1 MKKYIIFVLFV
12 LISLIPLKVDAN
24 NGIPYYTF
32 TYSTTQRRIVP
43 TQDAYLPLSITNQ
56 IGGYTL
62 DSPED
67 LTIDQ
72 FNNVYIADTK
82 NGRVIKYNLESNE
95 ARVIGEGFLTSPMGV
110 HVGYDG
116 AVYVV
121 DFTHKK
127 AYKYVYDTVNAS
139 YDLAVTYERPV
150 DSPYFT
156 STDTFEPT
164 KIITDSGNNVYILLA
179 GSINGLAEYKNDG
192 EFFGFFGANR
202 IPNSWDNIIK
212 SLLFDEQQRREWFK
226 MIPKPLN
233 NVAVDQDGLIL
244 TITNGQSGYLKLNI
258 ANLVFSQSNW
268 GFQNTMDL
276 YVGPHNTIFTI
287 NAEGYITEYTQ
298 EGQTLFIFAGPDKSS
313 NTKGLFNS
321 PTAIAVDARN
331 NIYALDKS
339 TSSLQIFVPTAFA
352 NLVHNAITLYQEGKY
367 SESEEPWKQVLKM
380 NSLFDLAN
388 KGIGDAHFA
397 KGEYEDA
404 MHYYAISRNHTGY
417 SNAYWEVR
425 NTALLASASWLVYIL
440 IGGILLSIMNRF
452 LPFMKYVKSP
462 IHKANKY
469 MKHFKLYNELLFGF
483 HILRN
488 PNDGY
493 YGIKR
498 EAKTSNLSATI
509 YLLTFFLMYIV
520 FIYTTSFLFNDR
532 IVAEIN
538 VVQQVITVFV
548 PFFLWVI
555 ANYLVCSIRDGE
567 GKLSDVYQAS
577 AYALLPM
584 IIALPV
590 LALISH
596 ALTLNEAFIFTF
608 LFNVSAL
615 ITVIYLIV
623 MVKEIHFYEMKK
635 TISNIFVSIFTALM
649 ILLMVAIIYILLSEI
664 LQVFLDIY
672 REVTSRA

>member
-1 MKKYIIFVLFV
+1 MKKLITLALF
-12 LISLIPLKVDAN
+12 LLLGLIPVSIGAN
-24 NGIPYYTF
+24 NGIPYFTF

-62 DSPED
+62 NSPED
-67 LTIDQ
+67 ITVDQ

-82 NGRVIKYNLESNE
+82 NGRVIKYNLDTNV
-95 ARVIGEGFLTSPMGV
+95 ATLIGDGFLTSPMGV
-110 HVGYDG
+110 HVGLDG
-116 AVYVV
+116 SVYVV
-121 DFTHKK
+121 DFSHKK
-127 AYKYVYDTVNAS
+127 GYKFIFDSVDNEYNLS
-139 YDLAVTYERPV
+139 VTYQRPV
-150 DSPYFT
+150 NSPYFT

-164 KIITDSGNNVYILLA
+164 KVITDSGNNVYILLA
-179 GSINGLAEYKNDG
+179 GSINGLAVYKNDG

-202 IPNSWDNIIK
+202 IPNTWDNIIK
-212 SLLFDEQQRREWFK
+212 SLLFDETQRREWFK
-226 MIPKPLN
+226 MIPKALN
-233 NVAVDQDGLIL
+233 NVAVDQNGLIL

-268 GFQNTMDL
+268 GFDNLMDL

-339 TSSLQIFVPTAFA
+339 TSALQIFVPTAFA
-352 NLVHNAITLYQEGKY
+352 NLVHDAITLYQAGKY

-397 KGEYEDA
+397 KGEYEEA
-404 MHYYAISRNHTGY
+404 MHFYQISRYLEGY

-425 NTALLASASWLVYIL
+425 NTALLAAASWLVYVFIGL
-440 IGGILLSIMNRF
+440 IVLALVNRF
-452 LPFMKYVKSP
+452 LPFIKYIKAPFKKIHLFMKR
-462 IHKANKY
+462 
-469 MKHFKLYNELLFGF
+469 FTLYNEILFGF
-483 HILRN
+483 HVLRN

-498 EAKTSNLSATI
+498 EGKASNLSATI

-577 AYALLPM
+577 AYTLLPM
-584 IIALPV
+584 IISLPI
-590 LALISH
+590 LAFISH
-596 ALTLNEAFIFTF
+596 GLTMNEAFIFSF
-608 LFNVSAL
+608 LFNVSIML
-615 ITVIYLIV
+615 TVIYMIV

-664 LQVFLDIY
+664 LQVFIDIY

>member
-1 MKKYIIFVLFV
+1 MKKLVIFTLFV
-12 LISLIPLKVDAN
+12 LVCLLPVNVDAN

-32 TYSTTQRRIVP
+32 TYSSTQRRIVP
-43 TQDAYLPLSITNQ
+43 TQDAYLPLSITSE

-62 DSPED
+62 NSPED
-67 LTIDQ
+67 ITIDKQ
-72 FNNVYIADTK
+72 NNIYIADTK
-82 NGRVIKYNLESNE
+82 NGRVIKYNLQSNV
-95 ARVIGEGFLTSPMGV
+95 ATLIGEGFLTSPMGV
-110 HVGYDG
+110 HVGVDG

-127 AYKYVYDTVNAS
+127 AYKYVYDQSSND
-139 YDLAVTYERPV
+139 YDLTVTYERPV
-150 DSPYFT
+150 NSPYFAP
-156 STDTFEPT
+156 SDTFEPT
-164 KIITDSGNNVYILLA
+164 KVITDSGNNVYLLLA

-202 IPNSWDNIIK
+202 IPNTWDNIIK

-226 MIPKPLN
+226 MIPKALN

-268 GFQNTMDL
+268 GFENLMDL

-352 NLVHNAITLYQEGKY
+352 DLVHNAITLYQAGKY

-404 MHYYAISRNHTGY
+404 MHYYALSRHLEGY

-425 NTALLASASWLVYIL
+425 NTALLASASWLVYVIFAA
-440 IGGILLSIMNRF
+440 IILSIVNRF
-452 LPFMKYVKSP
+452 LPFMKYVKAP
-462 IHKANKY
+462 IKKAHVY
-469 MKHFKLYNELLFGF
+469 MKRFKLYNELLFGF
-483 HILRN
+483 HVLRN

-498 EAKTSNLSATI
+498 EGKTSNLSATI
-509 YLLTFFLMYIV
+509 YLFTFFLMYII

-532 IVAEIN
+532 VVAEIN
-538 VVQQVITVFV
+538 MVQQVITVFI

-567 GKLSDVYQAS
+567 GKLSDVYQSS

-584 IIALPV
+584 IISLPI
-590 LALISH
+590 LAFISH
-596 ALTLNEAFIFTF
+596 GLTLNEAFIYTF
-608 LFNVSAL
+608 LFNVSVM

-635 TISNIFVSIFTALM
+635 TLANIFITIFTALM
-649 ILLMVAIIYILLSEI
+649 ILLMVSIVYILLSEI